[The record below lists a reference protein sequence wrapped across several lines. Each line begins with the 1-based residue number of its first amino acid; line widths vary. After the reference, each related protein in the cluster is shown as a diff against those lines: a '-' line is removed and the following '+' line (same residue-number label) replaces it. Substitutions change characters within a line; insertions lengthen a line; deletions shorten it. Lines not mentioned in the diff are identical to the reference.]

1 MAVQISLSGFHP
13 GPHLAPPVHPYYPP
27 PSVPPAPGPGTHHH
41 QVAPV
46 NSTVK
51 PSVVPV
57 VTSSGGAAGG
67 GSATSQASGQA
78 SGSSF
83 DGRRM
88 RSKSA
93 IRRTVDYNCSV
104 ANWIQVSRFT
114 WNIWEEHVHF
124 ISLIFRQN
132 STQYYIIIMNH
143 CGLFF

>member
-1 MAVQISLSGFHP
+1 MSCVSVWPEVLLNCTPSKMAVQISLSGFHP
-13 GPHLAPPVHPYYPP
+13 GPHLAPPMHPYYPP
-27 PSVPPAPGPGTHHH
+27 PPVLPAPGPGTHHH
-41 QVAPV
+41 QVTPV
-46 NSTVK
+46 SSAAK
-51 PSVVPV
+51 PSAVPV

-67 GSATSQASGQA
+67 GGGGSAANQASGQA

-114 WNIWEEHVHF
+114 CSI
-124 ISLIFRQN
+124 
-132 STQYYIIIMNH
+132 
-143 CGLFF
+143 